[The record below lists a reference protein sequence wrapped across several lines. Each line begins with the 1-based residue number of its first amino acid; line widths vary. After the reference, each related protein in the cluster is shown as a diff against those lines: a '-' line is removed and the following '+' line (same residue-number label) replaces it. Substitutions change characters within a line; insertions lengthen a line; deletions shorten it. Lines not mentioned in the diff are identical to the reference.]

1 MKTLKN
7 TALTLNISLHGAE
20 LTSIRDSFGRE
31 FLWQADPAFWKRHS
45 PVLFPIVG
53 SLWDKH
59 FRVNGREYEMGQHG
73 FARDM
78 DFRLVSEREDEMW
91 FELKSSPET
100 LAKYPYKFTLRI
112 GYRLEANKI
121 HVMWEVSG
129 DDSQTMWF
137 QIGAHP
143 AFYLPRFV
151 YGGSAACAS
160 DSSRHSDPESGAPNL
175 AASSAASSCTS
186 GSEVLVLKSSS
197 QGSGCVFS
205 DGSASGSGA
214 AGSGA
219 DSDSGFSVS
228 GLDAGSC
235 DSGLDSAIGSAS
247 GSGAAGSG
255 ADSDFGFSVSGLDAG
270 YYDSGLDSAIGSASG
285 SGSAGSGA
293 DSDFGRAGR
302 GCFRL
307 YGRGAEGVV
316 PLESFRYIKVS
327 EKQCTDISDVQELDT
342 PGGVMP
348 LDDHTFD
355 IGAYIIGDS
364 QVCRVDL
371 VSTTGLRC
379 VSLEFDTPLVGL
391 WAPSAKDVPFVCI
404 EPWYGR
410 CDRVGFTGEFSER
423 DCVNSL
429 SPGQVFR
436 ASYTITV
443 G

>member
-247 GSGAAGSG
+247 SS
-255 ADSDFGFSVSGLDAG
+255 
-270 YYDSGLDSAIGSASG
+270 
-285 SGSAGSGA
+285 GSGA

>member
-78 DFRLVSEREDEMW
+78 DCRLVAEREDEMW
-91 FELKSSPET
+91 FELNSSPET

-205 DGSASGSGA
+205 DGSASGSGS

-255 ADSDFGFSVSGLDAG
+255 ADSDFGR
-270 YYDSGLDSAIGSASG
+270 AS
-285 SGSAGSGA
+285 
-293 DSDFGRAGR
+293 R

-327 EKQCTDISDVQELDT
+327 EKQCTDISDVQELNT

>member
-91 FELKSSPET
+91 FELKSSPEA

-175 AASSAASSCTS
+175 AASSA
-186 GSEVLVLKSSS
+186 
-197 QGSGCVFS
+197 
-205 DGSASGSGA
+205 SGSGA

-228 GLDAGSC
+228 GLDVGSC

-247 GSGAAGSG
+247 S
-255 ADSDFGFSVSGLDAG
+255 
-270 YYDSGLDSAIGSASG
+270 

-293 DSDFGRAGR
+293 DSDFGRASR

>member
-7 TALTLNISLHGAE
+7 TTLTLNISLHGAE

-160 DSSRHSDPESGAPNL
+160 DSSRHSDTESGAPNL

-205 DGSASGSGA
+205 DGSASGSGS

-247 GSGAAGSG
+247 GSGA
-255 ADSDFGFSVSGLDAG
+255 
-270 YYDSGLDSAIGSASG
+270 
-285 SGSAGSGA
+285 AGSGA

>member
-175 AASSAASSCTS
+175 AASSA
-186 GSEVLVLKSSS
+186 
-197 QGSGCVFS
+197 
-205 DGSASGSGA
+205 SGSGA

-247 GSGAAGSG
+247 SS
-255 ADSDFGFSVSGLDAG
+255 
-270 YYDSGLDSAIGSASG
+270 
-285 SGSAGSGA
+285 GSGA

-302 GCFRL
+302 GRFRL

-327 EKQCTDISDVQELDT
+327 EKQCTDISDVQELNT

>member
-175 AASSAASSCTS
+175 AASSA
-186 GSEVLVLKSSS
+186 
-197 QGSGCVFS
+197 
-205 DGSASGSGA
+205 SGSGA

-247 GSGAAGSG
+247 SS
-255 ADSDFGFSVSGLDAG
+255 
-270 YYDSGLDSAIGSASG
+270 
-285 SGSAGSGA
+285 GSGA
-293 DSDFGRAGR
+293 DSDFGRASR

-327 EKQCTDISDVQELDT
+327 EKQCTDISDVQELNT

>member
-175 AASSAASSCTS
+175 SASSAASSCTS

-255 ADSDFGFSVSGLDAG
+255 ADSDFG
-270 YYDSGLDSAIGSASG
+270 
-285 SGSAGSGA
+285 
-293 DSDFGRAGR
+293 RAGR

-327 EKQCTDISDVQELDT
+327 EKQCTDISDVQELNT

>member
-175 AASSAASSCTS
+175 AASSA
-186 GSEVLVLKSSS
+186 
-197 QGSGCVFS
+197 
-205 DGSASGSGA
+205 SGSGS

-247 GSGAAGSG
+247 SS
-255 ADSDFGFSVSGLDAG
+255 
-270 YYDSGLDSAIGSASG
+270 
-285 SGSAGSGA
+285 GSGA
-293 DSDFGRAGR
+293 DSDFGRASR

-327 EKQCTDISDVQELDT
+327 EKQCTDISDVQELNT

-436 ASYTITV
+436 ASYTIIV

>member
-175 AASSAASSCTS
+175 AASSA
-186 GSEVLVLKSSS
+186 
-197 QGSGCVFS
+197 
-205 DGSASGSGA
+205 SGSGA

-247 GSGAAGSG
+247 GSGA
-255 ADSDFGFSVSGLDAG
+255 
-270 YYDSGLDSAIGSASG
+270 
-285 SGSAGSGA
+285 GA

-327 EKQCTDISDVQELDT
+327 EKQCTDISDVQELNT

>member
-175 AASSAASSCTS
+175 AASSA
-186 GSEVLVLKSSS
+186 
-197 QGSGCVFS
+197 
-205 DGSASGSGA
+205 SGSGA

-219 DSDSGFSVS
+219 DSDFGFSVS

-255 ADSDFGFSVSGLDAG
+255 ADSDFGR
-270 YYDSGLDSAIGSASG
+270 AS
-285 SGSAGSGA
+285 
-293 DSDFGRAGR
+293 R

-327 EKQCTDISDVQELDT
+327 EKQCTDISDVQELNT

-436 ASYTITV
+436 ASYTIIV

>member
-91 FELKSSPET
+91 FELNSSPET

-175 AASSAASSCTS
+175 AASSA
-186 GSEVLVLKSSS
+186 
-197 QGSGCVFS
+197 
-205 DGSASGSGA
+205 SGSGA
-214 AGSGA
+214 
-219 DSDSGFSVS
+219 
-228 GLDAGSC
+228 
-235 DSGLDSAIGSAS
+235 
-247 GSGAAGSG
+247 
-255 ADSDFGFSVSGLDAG
+255 
-270 YYDSGLDSAIGSASG
+270 
-285 SGSAGSGA
+285 AGSGA

-327 EKQCTDISDVQELDT
+327 EKQCTDISDVQELNT

>member
-175 AASSAASSCTS
+175 AASSA
-186 GSEVLVLKSSS
+186 
-197 QGSGCVFS
+197 
-205 DGSASGSGA
+205 SGSGA

-255 ADSDFGFSVSGLDAG
+255 ADSDFG
-270 YYDSGLDSAIGSASG
+270 
-285 SGSAGSGA
+285 
-293 DSDFGRAGR
+293 RAGR

-327 EKQCTDISDVQELDT
+327 EKQCTDISDVQELNT

>member
-255 ADSDFGFSVSGLDAG
+255 ADSDFG
-270 YYDSGLDSAIGSASG
+270 
-285 SGSAGSGA
+285 
-293 DSDFGRAGR
+293 RAGR
-302 GCFRL
+302 DCFRL

-327 EKQCTDISDVQELDT
+327 EKQCTDISDVQELNT

>member
-175 AASSAASSCTS
+175 AASSA
-186 GSEVLVLKSSS
+186 
-197 QGSGCVFS
+197 
-205 DGSASGSGA
+205 SGSGA

-219 DSDSGFSVS
+219 DSDFGFSVS

-255 ADSDFGFSVSGLDAG
+255 ADSDS
-270 YYDSGLDSAIGSASG
+270 
-285 SGSAGSGA
+285 
-293 DSDFGRAGR
+293 GRASR

-327 EKQCTDISDVQELDT
+327 EKQCTDISDVQELNT

>member
-160 DSSRHSDPESGAPNL
+160 DSSRHSDPESGALNL

-205 DGSASGSGA
+205 DGSASGSGS

-228 GLDAGSC
+228 GLDAVSC

-247 GSGAAGSG
+247 GSGA
-255 ADSDFGFSVSGLDAG
+255 
-270 YYDSGLDSAIGSASG
+270 
-285 SGSAGSGA
+285 AGSGA

>member
-247 GSGAAGSG
+247 R
-255 ADSDFGFSVSGLDAG
+255 
-270 YYDSGLDSAIGSASG
+270 

-327 EKQCTDISDVQELDT
+327 EKQCTDISDVQELNT

>member
-205 DGSASGSGA
+205 DGSASGSGS

-247 GSGAAGSG
+247 GSGA
-255 ADSDFGFSVSGLDAG
+255 
-270 YYDSGLDSAIGSASG
+270 
-285 SGSAGSGA
+285 AGSGA

-327 EKQCTDISDVQELDT
+327 EKQCTDISDVQELNT

-423 DCVNSL
+423 DCVNSI

>member
-160 DSSRHSDPESGAPNL
+160 DSSRHSDPESGALNL

-205 DGSASGSGA
+205 DGSASGSGS

-247 GSGAAGSG
+247 GSGA
-255 ADSDFGFSVSGLDAG
+255 
-270 YYDSGLDSAIGSASG
+270 
-285 SGSAGSGA
+285 AGSGA

>member
-160 DSSRHSDPESGAPNL
+160 DSSRHSDPEFGAPNL

-247 GSGAAGSG
+247 SS
-255 ADSDFGFSVSGLDAG
+255 
-270 YYDSGLDSAIGSASG
+270 
-285 SGSAGSGA
+285 GSGA

-327 EKQCTDISDVQELDT
+327 EKQCTDISDVQELNT

-436 ASYTITV
+436 ASYTIIV

>member
-1 MKTLKN
+1 MKTLNN

-175 AASSAASSCTS
+175 AASSA
-186 GSEVLVLKSSS
+186 
-197 QGSGCVFS
+197 
-205 DGSASGSGA
+205 SGSGA

-255 ADSDFGFSVSGLDAG
+255 ADSDFG
-270 YYDSGLDSAIGSASG
+270 
-285 SGSAGSGA
+285 
-293 DSDFGRAGR
+293 RAGR

-327 EKQCTDISDVQELDT
+327 EKQCTDISDVQELNT

>member
-197 QGSGCVFS
+197 QGSCCVFS
-205 DGSASGSGA
+205 DGSASSSGA

-247 GSGAAGSG
+247 SS
-255 ADSDFGFSVSGLDAG
+255 
-270 YYDSGLDSAIGSASG
+270 
-285 SGSAGSGA
+285 GSGA

-327 EKQCTDISDVQELDT
+327 EKQCTDISDVQELNT

-436 ASYTITV
+436 ASYTIIV

>member
-143 AFYLPRFV
+143 AFYLPGFV
-151 YGGSAACAS
+151 YGGSSCVSGS
-160 DSSRHSDPESGAPNL
+160 DSGAG
-175 AASSAASSCTS
+175 SCS
-186 GSEVLVLKSSS
+186 LGSECSVVRDSQDSGLKSSA
-197 QGSGCVFS
+197 QGSGCVSS
-205 DGSASGSGA
+205 D
-214 AGSGA
+214 
-219 DSDSGFSVS
+219 
-228 GLDAGSC
+228 
-235 DSGLDSAIGSAS
+235 
-247 GSGAAGSG
+247 
-255 ADSDFGFSVSGLDAG
+255 
-270 YYDSGLDSAIGSASG
+270 GSASG
-285 SGSAGSGA
+285 SGSAGSVADSDSGSSVSGFDAGSCDSGLNSAIGSASGSSSAGSGA
-293 DSDFGRAGR
+293 DSDSGRAGR

-327 EKQCTDISDVQELDT
+327 EKQCTDVSDVQELAT

>member
-205 DGSASGSGA
+205 DGSASGSGS

-247 GSGAAGSG
+247 SS
-255 ADSDFGFSVSGLDAG
+255 
-270 YYDSGLDSAIGSASG
+270 
-285 SGSAGSGA
+285 GSGA

-327 EKQCTDISDVQELDT
+327 EKQCTDISDVQELNT

-436 ASYTITV
+436 ASYTIIV

>member
-175 AASSAASSCTS
+175 AASSA
-186 GSEVLVLKSSS
+186 
-197 QGSGCVFS
+197 
-205 DGSASGSGA
+205 
-214 AGSGA
+214 
-219 DSDSGFSVS
+219 
-228 GLDAGSC
+228 
-235 DSGLDSAIGSAS
+235 
-247 GSGAAGSG
+247 
-255 ADSDFGFSVSGLDAG
+255 
-270 YYDSGLDSAIGSASG
+270 SG

-293 DSDFGRAGR
+293 DSDCGRASR

-327 EKQCTDISDVQELDT
+327 EKQCTDISDVQELNT

-436 ASYTITV
+436 ASYTIIV

>member
-175 AASSAASSCTS
+175 AASSA
-186 GSEVLVLKSSS
+186 
-197 QGSGCVFS
+197 
-205 DGSASGSGA
+205 SGSGA
-214 AGSGA
+214 
-219 DSDSGFSVS
+219 
-228 GLDAGSC
+228 
-235 DSGLDSAIGSAS
+235 
-247 GSGAAGSG
+247 
-255 ADSDFGFSVSGLDAG
+255 
-270 YYDSGLDSAIGSASG
+270 
-285 SGSAGSGA
+285 AGSGA

-327 EKQCTDISDVQELDT
+327 EKQCTDISDVQELNT

-423 DCVNSL
+423 DYVNSL

>member
-175 AASSAASSCTS
+175 AASSA
-186 GSEVLVLKSSS
+186 
-197 QGSGCVFS
+197 
-205 DGSASGSGA
+205 SGSGA

-235 DSGLDSAIGSAS
+235 DSGLDSAIGS
-247 GSGAAGSG
+247 
-255 ADSDFGFSVSGLDAG
+255 D
-270 YYDSGLDSAIGSASG
+270 SG
-285 SGSAGSGA
+285 SGSAGFGA
-293 DSDFGRAGR
+293 DSDSGRTGR

-307 YGRGAEGVV
+307 YGRGADGVV

-327 EKQCTDISDVQELDT
+327 EKQCTDVSDVQELAT

>member
-219 DSDSGFSVS
+219 DSDFGFSVS

-247 GSGAAGSG
+247 GLGAAGC
-255 ADSDFGFSVSGLDAG
+255 
-270 YYDSGLDSAIGSASG
+270 
-285 SGSAGSGA
+285 GA

-327 EKQCTDISDVQELDT
+327 EKQCTDISDVQELNT

>member
-255 ADSDFGFSVSGLDAG
+255 ADSDFG
-270 YYDSGLDSAIGSASG
+270 
-285 SGSAGSGA
+285 
-293 DSDFGRAGR
+293 RAGR

-423 DCVNSL
+423 DCVNSI

>member
-1 MKTLKN
+1 MKTLNN

-175 AASSAASSCTS
+175 AASSA
-186 GSEVLVLKSSS
+186 
-197 QGSGCVFS
+197 
-205 DGSASGSGA
+205 
-214 AGSGA
+214 
-219 DSDSGFSVS
+219 
-228 GLDAGSC
+228 
-235 DSGLDSAIGSAS
+235 
-247 GSGAAGSG
+247 
-255 ADSDFGFSVSGLDAG
+255 
-270 YYDSGLDSAIGSASG
+270 SG

-327 EKQCTDISDVQELDT
+327 EKQCTDISDVQELNT

-429 SPGQVFR
+429 SPGQVFC

>member
-175 AASSAASSCTS
+175 AASSA
-186 GSEVLVLKSSS
+186 
-197 QGSGCVFS
+197 
-205 DGSASGSGA
+205 SGSGA

-247 GSGAAGSG
+247 GSGA
-255 ADSDFGFSVSGLDAG
+255 
-270 YYDSGLDSAIGSASG
+270 
-285 SGSAGSGA
+285 AGSGA

>member
-175 AASSAASSCTS
+175 AASSA
-186 GSEVLVLKSSS
+186 
-197 QGSGCVFS
+197 
-205 DGSASGSGA
+205 SGSGA

-247 GSGAAGSG
+247 SS
-255 ADSDFGFSVSGLDAG
+255 
-270 YYDSGLDSAIGSASG
+270 
-285 SGSAGSGA
+285 GSGA

-327 EKQCTDISDVQELDT
+327 EKQCTDISDVQELNT

-436 ASYTITV
+436 ASYTIIV

>member
-175 AASSAASSCTS
+175 AASSA
-186 GSEVLVLKSSS
+186 
-197 QGSGCVFS
+197 
-205 DGSASGSGA
+205 SGSGA

-219 DSDSGFSVS
+219 DSDFGFSVS

-247 GSGAAGSG
+247 SSGA
-255 ADSDFGFSVSGLDAG
+255 
-270 YYDSGLDSAIGSASG
+270 
-285 SGSAGSGA
+285 GA

-327 EKQCTDISDVQELDT
+327 EKQCTDISDVQELNT

>member
-205 DGSASGSGA
+205 DGSASGSGS

-247 GSGAAGSG
+247 GSG
-255 ADSDFGFSVSGLDAG
+255 
-270 YYDSGLDSAIGSASG
+270 
-285 SGSAGSGA
+285 SAGSGA

-302 GCFRL
+302 GRFRL

-327 EKQCTDISDVQELDT
+327 EKQCTDISDVQELNT

-436 ASYTITV
+436 ASYTIIV

>member
-205 DGSASGSGA
+205 DGSASGLGA

-247 GSGAAGSG
+247 GSGA
-255 ADSDFGFSVSGLDAG
+255 
-270 YYDSGLDSAIGSASG
+270 
-285 SGSAGSGA
+285 AGSGA

-327 EKQCTDISDVQELDT
+327 EKQCTDISDVQELNT

-436 ASYTITV
+436 ASYTIIV

>member
-7 TALTLNISLHGAE
+7 TALTLNISHHGAE

-78 DFRLVSEREDEMW
+78 DFRLVSESEDEMW
-91 FELKSSPET
+91 FELNSSPET
-100 LAKYPYKFTLRI
+100 LAKYPYEFTLRI

-160 DSSRHSDPESGAPNL
+160 
-175 AASSAASSCTS
+175 
-186 GSEVLVLKSSS
+186 GSESSVLKSPV
-197 QGSGCVFS
+197 QGSGCVSS
-205 DGSASGSGA
+205 DGSASGS
-214 AGSGA
+214 
-219 DSDSGFSVS
+219 
-228 GLDAGSC
+228 C
-235 DSGLDSAIGSAS
+235 DSRQ
-247 GSGAAGSG
+247 
-255 ADSDFGFSVSGLDAG
+255 
-270 YYDSGLDSAIGSASG
+270 DSAIGSASG

-293 DSDFGRAGR
+293 DSDSGRAGR

-327 EKQCTDISDVQELDT
+327 EKQCTDISDVQELAT

-410 CDRVGFTGEFSER
+410 CDRVGFSGEFSER

>member
-255 ADSDFGFSVSGLDAG
+255 ADSDFGR
-270 YYDSGLDSAIGSASG
+270 AS
-285 SGSAGSGA
+285 
-293 DSDFGRAGR
+293 R

-327 EKQCTDISDVQELDT
+327 EKQCTDISDVQELNT

-436 ASYTITV
+436 ASYTIIV

>member
-247 GSGAAGSG
+247 GLGAAGSG
-255 ADSDFGFSVSGLDAG
+255 ADSDFGR
-270 YYDSGLDSAIGSASG
+270 AS
-285 SGSAGSGA
+285 
-293 DSDFGRAGR
+293 R

>member
-175 AASSAASSCTS
+175 VAS
-186 GSEVLVLKSSS
+186 
-197 QGSGCVFS
+197 
-205 DGSASGSGA
+205 SASGSGA
-214 AGSGA
+214 
-219 DSDSGFSVS
+219 
-228 GLDAGSC
+228 
-235 DSGLDSAIGSAS
+235 
-247 GSGAAGSG
+247 
-255 ADSDFGFSVSGLDAG
+255 
-270 YYDSGLDSAIGSASG
+270 
-285 SGSAGSGA
+285 AGSGA

-327 EKQCTDISDVQELDT
+327 EKQCTDISDVQELNT

-429 SPGQVFR
+429 SPGQVFC

>member
-205 DGSASGSGA
+205 DGSASGSGS

-247 GSGAAGSG
+247 GSGA
-255 ADSDFGFSVSGLDAG
+255 
-270 YYDSGLDSAIGSASG
+270 
-285 SGSAGSGA
+285 AGSGA

>member
-151 YGGSAACAS
+151 YGGSSCISGS
-160 DSSRHSDPESGAPNL
+160 DSGAG
-175 AASSAASSCTS
+175 SCAL
-186 GSEVLVLKSSS
+186 GSECSVVRDSQDSGLKSSA
-197 QGSGCVFS
+197 QGSVCVSS
-205 DGSASGSGA
+205 DGSASGSGS
-214 AGSGA
+214 AGSGS
-219 DSDSGFSVS
+219 DSDSGSSVS
-228 GLDAGSC
+228 GFDAGSC

-247 GSGAAGSG
+247 GS
-255 ADSDFGFSVSGLDAG
+255 D
-270 YYDSGLDSAIGSASG
+270 
-285 SGSAGSGA
+285 SAGSGA
-293 DSDFGRAGR
+293 DSDSGCAGR

-327 EKQCTDISDVQELDT
+327 EKQCTDISDVQELAT